1 MIKTTVLLS
10 IDPSIVIRHRTL
22 ATFFRMSTCRSTATI
37 IFNRQPNQSLM
48 FCSQRTDNRFYD
60 FSLKL
65 IIAISGRVRSVVQPG
80 ETACK

>member
-1 MIKTTVLLS
+1 V
-10 IDPSIVIRHRTL
+10 
-22 ATFFRMSTCRSTATI
+22 
-37 IFNRQPNQSLM
+37 QPNQSLM